1 MTILNDLKSVGPAWA
16 LISFAIWVLT
26 GFGLFKLASQRGC
39 KTPFL
44 VFVPFLRDMIIG
56 TMADGVVA
64 QTGNDPFAQWSN
76 FKIGGSYAKS
86 GLMYSFFFTLLSSV
100 LGVIKFLKN
109 NLVPLI
115 GVVECVILVAI
126 SYIVIKEYIENSA
139 LITVIIAALGGGSA
153 VWILAY
159 IGYKG
164 LDPIVSSGYTS
175 RPHQDFV
182 QQSFDQQNQQFDSFG
197 YNQSQMG
204 HGQSQMGGYGQP
216 QQGGFGQPQ
225 QSGFGQPQQ
234 SGLGQPQQSGFGQQG
249 AMPPMPP
256 MPPMPGQSNQNN
268 YNGF

>member
-1 MTILNDLKSVGPAWA
+1 MTILDDIKSVGPAWA
-16 LISFAIWVLT
+16 LISLAVWVLS

-39 KTPFL
+39 RTPFL
-44 VFVPFLRDMIIG
+44 VFVPFFRDMIIG
-56 TMADGVVA
+56 TMADDVVA
-64 QTGNDPFAQWSN
+64 KTGDDPYTQWSN

-86 GLMYSFFFTLLSSV
+86 ALIYSVFFSLVSFV
-100 LGVIKFLKN
+100 LGAIKFLKN

-115 GVVECVILVAI
+115 GVVECIVLVAI

-139 LITVIIAALGGGSA
+139 LITIVIAALGGGSA

-164 LDPIVSSGYTS
+164 LEPGVSTGSYT
-175 RPHQDFV
+175 
-182 QQSFDQQNQQFDSFG
+182 QQSRGFEQPQDSFNQPQVGFGQPQQGGFRQPQIGFGQPQQGFGNQQV
-197 YNQSQMG
+197 
-204 HGQSQMGGYGQP
+204 GYGQP

-225 QSGFGQPQQ
+225 QGFGQP
-234 SGLGQPQQSGFGQQG
+234 G

-256 MPPMPGQSNQNN
+256 MPPMPGQPNQNN

>member
-56 TMADGVVA
+56 TMADGVVS

-86 GLMYSFFFTLLSSV
+86 GLIYSLFFALLSSV

-204 HGQSQMGGYGQP
+204 YGQP
-216 QQGGFGQPQ
+216 QQGGFGQSQ
-225 QSGFGQPQQ
+225 MGGYGQSQMGGF
-234 SGLGQPQQSGFGQQG
+234 GQPQQSGFGQQG

-256 MPPMPGQSNQNN
+256 MPPMPGQGNQNN